1 MIHTISIV
9 VVLFLT
15 AFSNLQS
22 KSTEEIQSKIRRVL
36 DALPASTNLGILIY
50 NPLLEDTIYSVNHT
64 QSMIPASNTKL
75 FTTAAA
81 LDIMGSNYILST
93 QILADDNNFSDSV
106 LNGNIYLKGLGNPVF
121 TSSDLDSLVKELLKL
136 GIREIKGDVIGDDTF
151 FDDVYTRDD
160 WIKGERAN
168 VRLPGISALVLDRNT
183 KKVRRKRRGRWRTYR
198 VYVSDPPEYAATILR
213 EKLVDAGVSVY
224 GHAMVGETPLSA
236 SMLVQSSLVLNDL
249 IKLVNKNS
257 DNFLAECLFKTIGAV
272 ASGKQGNSFYS
283 TQAILTFIEDNA
295 IYSEGTAVVDGS
307 GISRYDQITV
317 GAINGLLEKMYFD
330 LKNFSDFYSSL
341 SIAGVDGTLEDR
353 ISGRSETINFR
364 GKTGTLNGV
373 SSLSGYLTT
382 KSGDELIVSIIFE
395 FTRGGSR
402 KHRDAQDNIIR
413 ILNDWNEE
421 SPEETFL
428 QGH

>member
-1 MIHTISIV
+1 MINKISILI
-9 VVLFLT
+9 VLFLLF
-15 AFSNLQS
+15 FSNLNPS
-22 KSTEEIQSKIRRVL
+22 SNEEIQSKIRRVL

-64 QSMIPASNTKL
+64 QSMIPASTTKL

-81 LDIMGSNYILST
+81 LEIMGSNYILLT

-106 LNGNIYLKGLGNPVF
+106 LNGNIYLRGLGNSVF
-121 TSSDLDSLVKELLKL
+121 SSTDLDSLVGELVNL
-136 GIREIKGDVIGDDTF
+136 GIKEITGNVIGDDTF

-168 VRLPGISALVLDRNT
+168 VKLPAISALVLDRNT
-183 KKVRRKRRGRWRTYR
+183 KHVRRKRRGRWRTYR
-198 VYVSDPPEYAATILR
+198 IYVSDPPEHAATILKQ
-213 EKLVDAGVSVY
+213 KLTDAGININGKVKVDS
-224 GHAMVGETPLSA
+224 TPRSA
-236 SMLVQSSLVLNDL
+236 SMLVQSSVVLSEL
-249 IKLVNKNS
+249 IKSINKNS

-272 ASGKQGNSFYS
+272 ASGQQGNSFYS

-330 LKNFSDFYSSL
+330 LKNFADFYSSL

-353 ISGRSETINFR
+353 ISIRSEKINFR

-382 KSGDELIVSIIFE
+382 KSGDELIVSMIFE
-395 FTRGGSR
+395 FTQGGSR
-402 KHRDAQDNIIR
+402 KYRDAQDDIIR

-421 SPEETFL
+421 SPEETSL
-428 QGH
+428 QGY

>member
-1 MIHTISIV
+1 MINKIPIL
-9 VVLFLT
+9 VVLLLSF
-15 AFSNLQS
+15 FSNLNPTS
-22 KSTEEIQSKIRRVL
+22 NEEIQSKIQRVL
-36 DALPASTNLGILIY
+36 DALPASTSLGIMLY

-64 QSMIPASNTKL
+64 QSMIPASTTKL

-81 LDIMGSNYILST
+81 LEIMGSNYILST
-93 QILADDNNFSDSV
+93 QILSDDEDFSDGV
-106 LNGNIYLKGLGNPVF
+106 LIGNIYLRGLGNSVF
-121 TSSDLDSLVKELLKL
+121 SSSDLDSLVGELVEL
-136 GIREIKGDVIGDDTF
+136 GIKKIDGNVIGDDTF

-168 VRLPGISALVLDRNT
+168 VKLPAISALVLDRNT
-183 KKVRRKRRGRWRTYR
+183 KHVRRKRRGRWRTYR
-198 VYVSDPPEYAATILR
+198 IYVSNPPEHAATILKQ
-213 EKLVDAGVSVY
+213 KLNESGISISGKVK
-224 GHAMVGETPLSA
+224 VGSTPRSA
-236 SMLVQSSLVLNDL
+236 KVLMQSSVVLSEI
-249 IKLVNKNS
+249 IKSINKNS
-257 DNFLAECLFKTIGAV
+257 DNFMAECLFKTIGAV
-272 ASGKQGNSFYS
+272 SSGQQGNSFYS

-330 LKNFSDFYSSL
+330 LKNFGDFYSSL

-353 ISGRSETINFR
+353 ISKRSDKINFR

-382 KSGDELIVSIIFE
+382 KSGDELIVSMIFE

-402 KHRDAQDNIIR
+402 KYRDAQDDIIR

-428 QGH
+428 QGY

>member
-1 MIHTISIV
+1 MIKTLSIV
-9 VVLFLT
+9 VVLLVVP
-15 AFSNLQS
+15 FSNLLS
-22 KSTEEIQSKIRRVL
+22 SSTEEIQSKIRNVL
-36 DALPASTNLGILIY
+36 DALPVTTNLGVLIY

-81 LDIMGSNYILST
+81 LEIMGSNYILST
-93 QILADDNNFSDSV
+93 QLLADDNNFTDSV
-106 LNGNIYLKGLGNPVF
+106 LNGNIYLRGFGNSVF
-121 TSSDLDSLVKELLKL
+121 TSSDLDSLVRELSNF
-136 GIREIKGDVIGDDTF
+136 GIKGITGDVIGDDTF

-160 WIKGERAN
+160 WIKDEKAN
-168 VRLPGISALVLDRNT
+168 VRLPAISALVVDRNT
-183 KKVRRKRRGRWRTYR
+183 KTVRRKRRGRWRTYR
-198 VYVSDPPEYAATILR
+198 INVKNPPEYAATVLK
-213 EKLVDAGVSVY
+213 EKLTEAGISVDGKAIAGK
-224 GHAMVGETPLSA
+224 TPPTA
-236 SMLVQSSLVLNDL
+236 SMLIQSTVVLSEL
-249 IKLVNKNS
+249 IKEINKNS

-272 ASGKQGNSFYS
+272 SSGKQGNSFYS

-295 IYSEGTAVVDGS
+295 IYSEGSAAVDGS
-307 GISRYDQITV
+307 GISRYNQVTA

-353 ISGRSETINFR
+353 ISSASEIINFR

-395 FTRGGSR
+395 FTRGSSR
-402 KHRDAQDNIIR
+402 KHRNAQDDIIK

-421 SPEETFL
+421 GPEEVYF

>member
-1 MIHTISIV
+1 MIKKIPIFIALLLS
-9 VVLFLT
+9 F
-15 AFSNLQS
+15 FSNLNPS
-22 KSTEEIQSKIRRVL
+22 SNEEIQSKIRRVL

-64 QSMIPASNTKL
+64 QSMIPASTTKL
-75 FTTAAA
+75 FTTATA
-81 LDIMGSNYILST
+81 LEIMGSNYILST
-93 QILADDNNFSDSV
+93 QILADDMELSDSV
-106 LNGNIYLKGLGNPVF
+106 LNGNIYLRGLGNSVF
-121 TSSDLDSLVKELLKL
+121 SSSDLDSLVGELVKF
-136 GIREIKGDVIGDDTF
+136 GIREITGNVIGDDTF
-151 FDDVYTRDD
+151 LDDIYTRDD

-168 VRLPGISALVLDRNT
+168 VKLPAISALVLDRNT
-183 KKVRRKRRGRWRTYR
+183 KHVRRKRRGRWRTYR
-198 VYVSDPPEYAATILR
+198 IYVSNPPEHAATIFKQ
-213 EKLVDAGVSVY
+213 KLNESGIKVDGSVK
-224 GHAMVGETPLSA
+224 VESTPRFA
-236 SMLVQSSLVLNDL
+236 SVLVQSSVVLSEL
-249 IKLVNKNS
+249 IKSINKNS

-272 ASGKQGNSFYS
+272 SSGQQGNSFYS

-295 IYSEGTAVVDGS
+295 IYAEGTAVVDGS

-330 LKNFSDFYSSL
+330 LRNFSDFYSSL

-353 ISGRSETINFR
+353 ISVRSEKINFR

-395 FTRGGSR
+395 FSRGGSR
-402 KHRDAQDNIIR
+402 KYRDAQDDIIK

-428 QGH
+428 QGY

>member
-1 MIHTISIV
+1 
-9 VVLFLT
+9 
-15 AFSNLQS
+15 
-22 KSTEEIQSKIRRVL
+22 
-36 DALPASTNLGILIY
+36 
-50 NPLLEDTIYSVNHT
+50 
-64 QSMIPASNTKL
+64 MIPASNTKL

-81 LDIMGSNYILST
+81 LEIMGSDYILST
-93 QILADDNNFSDSV
+93 QILADDNDFLDSV

-168 VRLPGISALVLDRNT
+168 VRLPSISALVLDRNT
-183 KKVRRKRRGRWRTYR
+183 KKVKRKRRGRWRTYR
-198 VYVSDPPEYAATILR
+198 IYISDPPEYAATILR
-213 EKLVDAGVSVY
+213 KKLVDAGVSVY
-224 GHAMVGETPLSA
+224 GHAMVGETPLS
-236 SMLVQSSLVLNDL
+236 SSTLVQSSVVLNDL

-257 DNFLAECLFKTIGAV
+257 DNFLAECLFKTVGAV

-353 ISGRSETINFR
+353 INLRSETINFR

-395 FTRGGSR
+395 YTRGGYR
-402 KHRDAQDNIIR
+402 KHRDAQDDIIR